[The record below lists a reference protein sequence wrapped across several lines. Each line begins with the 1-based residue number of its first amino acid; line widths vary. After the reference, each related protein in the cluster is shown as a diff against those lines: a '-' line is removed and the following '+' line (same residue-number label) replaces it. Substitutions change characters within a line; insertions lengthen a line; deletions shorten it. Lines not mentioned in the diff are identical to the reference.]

1 LLPVEFD
8 VDAWRKVLLGS
19 GRKPNWKDIAA
30 ALVLSLALV
39 SLVLPVPTFASAK
52 PKEKNSSDE
61 LTTGDM
67 EDEIPDN
74 SIVMPMLLVPAIV
87 DGRKSHYIF
96 VSYRL
101 VVENQLQ
108 VDRVNQ
114 RVAWLHDAI
123 MRDVFKSNPI
133 SKENPNRLDRK
144 NLEGR
149 IKDICKDI
157 LGDDI
162 VQSLHFANVMSE
174 NDLRTPPP
182 APHRGPKRKTGSSGG
197 H

>member
-1 LLPVEFD
+1 MVRMRQVARP
-8 VDAWRKVLLGS
+8 R
-19 GRKPNWKDIAA
+19 NWKDIFA

-39 SLVLPVPTFASAK
+39 SLAMPVPTMAASK
-52 PKEKNSSDE
+52 PKDTHGSDE
-61 LTTGDM
+61 LNTGDG
-67 EDEIPDN
+67 EDEIPEN

-133 SKENPNRLDRK
+133 SKENPNRVDRAV
-144 NLEGR
+144 LEHR
-149 IKDICKDI
+149 IKDICTHL

-162 VQSLHFANVMSE
+162 VQYLHFGNEMSE
-174 NDLRTPPP
+174 NDPRIPPS
-182 APHRGPKRKTGSSGG
+182 RSSRKKKKASSGG